1 MNQFIIQL
9 FRFLVFVLV
18 QALIFNQL
26 ELGWGIHPMIYP
38 LFLLFLPFEINIV
51 FLLLIAFTMGLC
63 IDSISNTYGLHTSAL
78 LFTAYLRPYVY
89 KLFAPREGYDLLKE
103 GTIPEMGQ
111 RWFFYVFGMLLFL
124 HHLWFFTLEMFN
136 IHEFFFILKKTVLSA
151 PASFLL
157 CVLLQ
162 ILFVSKTKSK

>member
-1 MNQFIIQL
+1 
-9 FRFLVFVLV
+9 
-18 QALIFNQL
+18 
-26 ELGWGIHPMIYP
+26 
-38 LFLLFLPFEINIV
+38 
-51 FLLLIAFTMGLC
+51 
-63 IDSISNTYGLHTSAL
+63 
-78 LFTAYLRPYVY
+78 
-89 KLFAPREGYDLLKE
+89 
-103 GTIPEMGQ
+103 
-111 RWFFYVFGMLLFL
+111 LFL